1 MRGCDYSVI
10 ALHLM
15 TSNCLLT
22 QHQWT
27 TILCIKLCV
36 YAFQRE
42 KEAYLL
48 KIFELEKDL
57 NQKQHAEL
65 EIAQLKGKL
74 QVMKYIEC
82 GDESVV
88 EEKLGKELE
97 QLEKLRNALIKKERE
112 SNDELQQTRTVFIE
126 VNTNDI
132 FSFCFC

>member
-1 MRGCDYSVI
+1 M
-10 ALHLM
+10 
-15 TSNCLLT
+15 
-22 QHQWT
+22 
-27 TILCIKLCV
+27 CV
-36 YAFQRE
+36 YALQRE

-57 NQKQHAEL
+57 NQKQHSEL

-112 SNDELQQTRTVFIE
+112 SNDELQQARTVFIE
-126 VNTNDI
+126 VNTNI
-132 FSFCFC
+132 FILLLLVIFCMVLIEAFLIWCVCVNVL